1 MRERKTMVVLCN
13 KPFTENETYQKH
25 FDRYPSIEL
34 SGFQRW
40 AFKAIADE
48 QHILITAHTGSGKTL
63 PAEFAIQHFVEQG
76 KKVIYTAPIKAL
88 SNTKLSDLRKKY
100 PSISFG
106 IITGDVTD
114 NPEAD
119 VLIMT
124 TEILPNTLTNR
135 KMRRETGN
143 ANVPLSFEM
152 DIENDLA
159 AVVFDEVHYIND
171 RERGGVWEQAIMML
185 PPQVQL
191 IMLSATIDR
200 PEYFANWVEDVKT
213 KQSAALEQPA
223 KRVYL
228 APTNHRVV
236 PLTHYLW
243 VTTHKST
250 IKGAKGTDYESMLR
264 EYSNKEIVVKDECG
278 VFKEP
283 VYRAVADVT
292 KYMRS
297 ARTSRMSRQHVLNGL
312 VRHLKDNNGLP
323 AICFVFSKKQT
334 EVAAKEIGFSLF
346 EDDSTI
352 PSTIEDDCK
361 KILISKLP
369 NYKEYTML
377 PEYHEL
383 MGLLKKGIG
392 IHHAG
397 VLAVFREMIEMLFE
411 QKKLRLLFA
420 TETLAVGINFS
431 TTSVIYTGI
440 SKYDGHHMRL
450 LEPHE
455 YTQISGRAGRRGIDK
470 VGKVW
475 LCANL
480 FEMDSMVEFKHMLTG
495 APQALVSK
503 FRFSFTL
510 GLTLLGAETHAE
522 TYAKND
528 DNTNS
533 LCKFANQSFMMK
545 DIELQIKSTAARIDE
560 ISSSITSKLSVLAN
574 SGINEAGLREYHNK
588 KTLVTM
594 SSNKN
599 RKLLLR
605 EIKQIEFNNP
615 SYPKDVRYLEE
626 LENDNRDL
634 LEAEDYRKNAET
646 FIDISVER
654 VTKLIEQSGFVKNH
668 QGKRVLNVM
677 GTIAS
682 QFQEVHPLAM
692 SVLMVESNYFHE
704 LDSTQLC
711 GLFACFAN
719 IVVADDL
726 KLHVPSTTSAPLN
739 VLTTRLV
746 KILDEFYDLEL
757 LHNID
762 SGSSYERCFDIQQSV
777 VDWCRASDE
786 KECRDV
792 LETLKTQSGI
802 FLGEFIKSLLKINN
816 VCAEFERAAEVT
828 QQVGLLEKLRK
839 IPALTLKYVAT
850 NQSLYV

>member
-1 MRERKTMVVLCN
+1 MVILCN
-13 KPFTENETYQKH
+13 KPFNANATYQSH
-25 FDRYPSIEL
+25 FDRYPAIEL
-34 SGFQRW
+34 SGFQKW
-40 AFKAIADE
+40 AFKAIVDA

-88 SNTKLSDLRKKY
+88 SNTKLSDLRSKY

-124 TEILPNTLTNR
+124 TEILPNTLANR
-135 KMRRETGN
+135 KMRSETGN
-143 ANVPLSFEM
+143 TNVPLSFEM
-152 DIENDLA
+152 DIENELA

-171 RERGGVWEQAIMML
+171 RERGSVWEQAIMML

-191 IMLSATIDR
+191 IMLSATIDK
-200 PEYFANWVEDVKT
+200 PEYFAKWVEDVKA
-213 KQSAALEQPA
+213 KQSSELLQPP
-223 KRVYL
+223 KQVYL

-250 IKGAKGTDYESMLR
+250 IKGAKGTAYESLLR
-264 EYSNKEIVVKDECG
+264 EYANKEVVVKDEHG
-278 VFKEP
+278 VFHEKQ
-283 VYRAVADVT
+283 YHTIADIT
-292 KYMRS
+292 NYMRS
-297 ARTSRMSRQHVLNGL
+297 ARTSRMNRQHVLNGL
-312 VRHLKDNNGLP
+312 VRHLKDTNGLP

-334 EVAAKEIGFSLF
+334 EIAAKEIGFSLF

-369 NYKEYTML
+369 NYKEYTLL
-377 PEYHEL
+377 PEYQEL
-383 MGLLKKGIG
+383 ISLLKKGIG

-440 SKYDGHHMRL
+440 SKYDGHNMRML
-450 LEPHE
+450 QPHE

-480 FEMDSMVEFKHMLTG
+480 FEMDSLVDFKHMLTG

-503 FRFSFTL
+503 FRFSFSL
-510 GLTLLGAETHAE
+510 GLSLLGSEHDSE
-522 TYAKND
+522 NL
-528 DNTNS
+528 S
-533 LCKFANQSFMMK
+533 VFANKSFMMK
-545 DIELQIKSTAARIDE
+545 DIEAQLERCKKEID
-560 ISSSITSKLSVLAN
+560 SINAT
-574 SGINEAGLREYHNK
+574 IHTK
-588 KTLVTM
+588 KTNLA
-594 SSNKN
+594 SSGVNQNDLRQYHQKKSFVNMTTNKQ
-599 RKLLLR
+599 RKKLLR
-605 EIKQIEFNNP
+605 EIAQIETNHP
-615 SYPKDVRYLEE
+615 SYKTDVLSLIELEE
-626 LENDNRDL
+626 EERKLKETS
-634 LEAEDYRKNAET
+634 DYQRNAET
-646 FIDISVER
+646 FVDISVEQ
-654 VTKLIEQSGFVKNH
+654 VTKLIEHAGFIRNNN
-668 QGKRVLNVM
+668 GKRELNEM
-677 GTIAS
+677 GLIAS

-692 SVLMVESNYFHE
+692 SLLMVESNYFRE
-704 LDSTQLC
+704 LDACELC

-726 KLHVPSTTSAPLN
+726 KLHVPSTTSDSLN
-739 VLTTRLV
+739 SITNSLEKSLN
-746 KILDEFYDLEL
+746 EFHDLEL
-757 LHNID
+757 LHNVD

-777 VDWCRASDE
+777 LDWCNASNE
-786 KECRDV
+786 VECRNV
-792 LETLKTQSGI
+792 LENLKQHSGV
-802 FLGEFIKSLLKINN
+802 FLGEFIKALLKINN

-828 QQVGLLEKLRK
+828 QQLGLLEKLHK
-839 IPALTLKYVAT
+839 IPSLTLKYVAT

>member
-1 MRERKTMVVLCN
+1 MVVLCN
-13 KPFTENETYQKH
+13 KPFIEDAEYEKH
-25 FDRYPSIEL
+25 FERFPSIVL

-40 AFKAIADE
+40 AFKAIVDE
-48 QHILITAHTGSGKTL
+48 QHILVTAHTGSGKTL
-63 PAEFAIQHFVEQG
+63 PAEFAIQYFVEQG

-88 SNTKLSDLRKKY
+88 SNTKLSDLRAKY

-124 TEILPNTLTNR
+124 TEILPNTLANR
-135 KMRRETGN
+135 KLRRETGN
-143 ANVPLSFEM
+143 CNVPLSFEM
-152 DIENDLA
+152 DIENELA

-171 RERGGVWEQAIMML
+171 RERGCVWEQAIMML

-200 PEYFANWVEDVKT
+200 PEYLARWVEDVKS
-213 KQSAALEQPA
+213 KQSDDLQQIH
-223 KRVYL
+223 KTVYL

-250 IKGAKGTDYESMLR
+250 IKAAKGTKYESKLR
-264 EYSNKEIVVKDECG
+264 EFSNTEIVVKDEHG
-278 VFKEP
+278 KFNENN
-283 VYRAVADVT
+283 YRIISDIT
-292 KYMRS
+292 NHMRS
-297 ARTSRMSRQHVLNGL
+297 ARSSRMSRQHVLNGL
-312 VRHLKDNNGLP
+312 IRHLKSNNGLP

-334 EVAAKEIGFSLF
+334 ELAAKEIGFSLF

-369 NYKEYTML
+369 NYKEYTLL

-397 VLAVFREMIEMLFE
+397 VLSVFREMIEMLFE

-440 SKYDGHHMRL
+440 TKFDGHSRRI

-475 LCANL
+475 ICANL
-480 FEMDSMVEFKHMLTG
+480 FEMDSIIEFKHMLMG
-495 APQALVSK
+495 APQSLVSK

-510 GLTLLGAETHAE
+510 GLNLIGVR
-522 TYAKND
+522 
-528 DNTNS
+528 DNSNG
-533 LCKFANQSFMMK
+533 LCEFASRSFMMK
-545 DIELQIKSTAARIDE
+545 DIETQLKICEERIEKIRNDIYE
-560 ISSSITSKLSVLAN
+560 GKKRLVESDIIVN
-574 SGINEAGLREYHNK
+574 DLREYHDK
-588 KTLVTM
+588 KNLVTM
-594 SSNKN
+594 SSNKH
-599 RKLLLR
+599 KKILLR
-605 EIKQIEFNNP
+605 EITNIELNNP
-615 SYPKDVRYLEE
+615 SYINDVVHLEKLAIDE
-626 LENDNRDL
+626 TQLS
-634 LEAEDYRKNAET
+634 EALMNHSNTET
-646 FIDISVER
+646 FVDTSVER
-654 VTKLIEQSGFVKNH
+654 MNTLLKKTGFVAINDGIH
-668 QGKRVLNVM
+668 QLNTM
-677 GTIAS
+677 GLLAS
-682 QFQEVHPLAM
+682 QFKEVHPLVM
-692 SVLMVESNYFHE
+692 SLLMVESNYFHD
-704 LDSTQLC
+704 LDACGLC

-719 IVVADDL
+719 IVVVDDL
-726 KLHVPSTTSAPLN
+726 KQYVPDTTSVPLN
-739 VLTTRLV
+739 KLTLRLN
-746 KILDEFYDLEL
+746 KMLDEFYDLEL
-757 LHNID
+757 LNNIS
-762 SGSSYERCFDIQQSV
+762 SGTSYERCFDIQQSV
-777 VDWCRASDE
+777 LDWTHASDE
-786 KECRDV
+786 KGCREV
-792 LETLKTQSGI
+792 LEKLKLESGI
-802 FLGEFIKSLLKINN
+802 FLGEFIKALLKINN
-816 VCAEFERAAEVT
+816 VCTEFERAAEVT
-828 QQVGLLEKLRK
+828 QNISLLEKLRK
-839 IPALTLKYVAT
+839 IPGLTLKYVAT

>member
-1 MRERKTMVVLCN
+1 MVILCN
-13 KPFTENETYQKH
+13 KPFNEDDNYKEH

-40 AFKAIADE
+40 AFKAIVDQ

-88 SNTKLSDLRKKY
+88 SNTKLSDLRRKY

-124 TEILPNTLTNR
+124 TEILPNTLVNR
-135 KMRRETGN
+135 KMRNETGN
-143 ANVPLSFEM
+143 NNVPLSFEM

-171 RERGGVWEQAIMML
+171 RERGCVWEQAIMML

-191 IMLSATIDR
+191 IMLSATIDK
-200 PEYFANWVEDVKT
+200 PEYFAKWVEDVKA
-213 KQSAALEQPA
+213 KQSCETQRPH
-223 KRVYL
+223 KTVYL

-243 VTTHKST
+243 LTTHKST
-250 IKGAKGTDYESMLR
+250 IKGAKGTGYDTKLL
-264 EYSNKEIVVKDECG
+264 EYSNKEVVVKDERG
-278 VFKEP
+278 VFNEKN
-283 VYRAVADVT
+283 YRNVSDIT
-292 KYMRS
+292 NYIRT

-312 VRHLKDNNGLP
+312 IRHLKDTSGLP

-377 PEYHEL
+377 PEYHDL
-383 MGLLKKGIG
+383 MALLKKGIG
-392 IHHAG
+392 FHHAG
-397 VLAVFREMIEMLFE
+397 VLSVFREMIEMLFE

-431 TTSVIYTGI
+431 TTSVIYTGV
-440 SKYDGHHMRL
+440 SKFDGNNLRML
-450 LEPHE
+450 QPHE

-480 FEMDSMVEFKHMLTG
+480 FEMDSIVDFKHMLTG
-495 APQALVSK
+495 PPQALVSK

-510 GLTLLGAETHAE
+510 GLALLEQ
-522 TYAKND
+522 
-528 DNTNS
+528 DNNPNS
-533 LCKFANQSFMMK
+533 LCEFANKSFMMK
-545 DIELQIKSTAARIDE
+545 DIEDQLSQCATRIDE
-560 ISSSITSKLSVLAN
+560 IKLRMSSKNAELA
-574 SGINEAGLREYHNK
+574 SLEIDETGLREYYQK
-588 KTLVTM
+588 KTRIVT
-594 SSNKN
+594 SSNKH
-599 RKLLLR
+599 RKVLIR
-605 EIKQIEFNNP
+605 EIRQIESNHP
-615 SYPKDVRYLEE
+615 SYPNDVRRLEDIERDENE
-626 LENDNRDL
+626 LR
-634 LEAEDYRKNAET
+634 EAVDYHKNTES
-646 FIDISVER
+646 FIRISVER
-654 VTKLIEQSGFVKNH
+654 VTNLIELSGFVSNDN
-668 QGKRVLNVM
+668 GNRALNLM

-692 SVLMVESNYFHE
+692 SMLMVESNYFHE
-704 LDSTQLC
+704 LDAHQLS

-719 IVVADDL
+719 IVVADDW
-726 KLHVPSTTSAPLN
+726 KLHVPNTSSIPLN
-739 VLTTRLV
+739 NLTIRLD
-746 KILDEFYDLEL
+746 KMLDEYRDMEL
-757 LHNID
+757 LHNVD
-762 SGSSYERCFDIQQSV
+762 SGSSYERCFDIQQAV
-777 VDWCRASDE
+777 LDWCRASNE
-786 KECRDV
+786 EECRDV
-792 LETLKTQSGI
+792 LDTLKTQSGV
-802 FLGEFIKSLLKINN
+802 FLGEFIKALLKINN
-816 VCAEFERAAEVT
+816 VCNEFERAAEVT
-828 QQVGLLEKLRK
+828 QQLGLLEKLKK